1 MLLSCLGGARGTFN
15 YNHLRRLTH
24 HKQCQILLL
33 LVSIITLS
41 FFFLISIFCFTYIPT
56 LIISFLHIML
66 LKTGLVTAAKYGHS
80 DGFFHTIT
88 WLKLTLQFRV
98 QFLSIQLY
106 RMLILFPHLQL
117 QKIIPFKTK
126 TRIHLYLLLL
136 PLPMTNSLMDF

>member
-1 MLLSCLGGARGTFN
+1 
-15 YNHLRRLTH
+15 
-24 HKQCQILLL
+24 

-106 RMLILFPHLQL
+106 RMLILFPRLQV
-117 QKIIPFKTK
+117 QKIIRLKTK
-126 TRIHLYLLLL
+126 TRIHLYLLL